1 VSELEGVLPLPMPTG
16 EALKSCLRVGIR
28 ELFTQHGVTTIG
40 EMSRSV
46 EGLHCFDD
54 LIKDN
59 QIAVRLS
66 TYIMAP
72 ATLPLAEA
80 CKFGADPGFAAPS
93 SHLNVRGIKMFAD
106 GGYSS
111 RNAATLTPYLAE
123 YAVKGCP
130 CGQLNLDRTA
140 LSAAISAT
148 AEAGLQLAV
157 HVNGER
163 AQAELAEAAL
173 AGRQAGEGPP
183 IRAEHAGN
191 VVTSTKTT
199 DLLRTSGLLPV
210 PQPAFIYNFGTF
222 LPTYLGEAL
231 DHGRFPFRTM
241 LNDGWHISGSSDV
254 FWGSEEDQSNPLL
267 GVWCSVARR
276 DFWGNVLEPSEAIT
290 VTEALRMHT
299 LYAAEA
305 LGVQGSR
312 GSLEAGKLADLV
324 VLDKDPR
331 EIPANEIRGVKV
343 DYVFVDGAM
352 AYEREG
358 AEKPAVRG

>member
-1 VSELEGVLPLPMPTG
+1 M
-16 EALKSCLRVGIR
+16 
-28 ELFTQHGVTTIG
+28 
-40 EMSRSV
+40 
-46 EGLHCFDD
+46 
-54 LIKDN
+54 
-59 QIAVRLS
+59 
-66 TYIMAP
+66 
-72 ATLPLAEA
+72 
-80 CKFGADPGFAAPS
+80 
-93 SHLNVRGIKMFAD
+93 
-106 GGYSS
+106 
-111 RNAATLTPYLAE
+111 
-123 YAVKGCP
+123 
-130 CGQLNLDRTA
+130 
-140 LSAAISAT
+140 
-148 AEAGLQLAV
+148 
-157 HVNGER
+157 
-163 AQAELAEAAL
+163 
-173 AGRQAGEGPP
+173 
-183 IRAEHAGN
+183 
-191 VVTSTKTT
+191 
-199 DLLRTSGLLPV
+199 
-210 PQPAFIYNFGTF
+210 
-222 LPTYLGEAL
+222 PTYLGEAL

-343 DYVFVDGAM
+343 DYVFVDGVM